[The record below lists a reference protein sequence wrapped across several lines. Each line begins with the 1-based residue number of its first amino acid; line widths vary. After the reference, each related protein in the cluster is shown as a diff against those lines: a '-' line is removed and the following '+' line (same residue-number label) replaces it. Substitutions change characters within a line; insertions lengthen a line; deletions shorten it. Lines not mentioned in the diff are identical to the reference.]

1 MSEEDDVVEGDG
13 EEQTIG
19 ARTGTPDVFISYA
32 SHDILV
38 ADNVAAALE
47 AQGLKCWIAPRDV
60 TPGAHYASEI
70 VHAID
75 SAKVIVLILS
85 QEAATSPH
93 VLREIERATSKRHP
107 VVTLRVDLA
116 PLPAEFE
123 YFLNTSQW
131 LDASDGDATRMIP
144 KLATAVGLALERS
157 AGPAPAI
164 SATPAAGTPAF
175 ASGARS
181 GVARFR
187 NRTAIVAG
195 FVVALAI
202 AGFAAYRSWLP
213 GHRVIAPAAAVAD
226 ATPAVA
232 TATPAIPEKSV
243 AVLPFVDMSEKKD
256 QEYFSDGMSEEL
268 IDMLTKIPDLRVPA
282 RTSSFYFKGRPI
294 TISDIA
300 KALGVTYVL
309 EGSVRKSGNVLRVTA
324 QLIRVD
330 TGYHLWSQTYDRKD
344 KDIFAVQDDI
354 ARSVVT
360 ALKVTLGAALQ
371 IKGSRGTDNDE
382 AYDQFLLGRQLE
394 RGGLEDNRLAVEAYQ
409 KAIAL
414 DPNYAAAYAG
424 RAVAEGYAADI
435 GDQGGL
441 ERAAND
447 VEKAIELAPNDPS
460 GYLARSF
467 IRQNWLWDWFGAQ
480 ADIEKVLTL
489 DPRNSDVYFQYA
501 LLLES
506 LGRLPEAT
514 VAQKKATE
522 LDALSSQAWRYLAR
536 LYTEI
541 GDYASADA
549 ALGRAIELE
558 PTSEFALTILGRLRL
573 AQGRAQEALDVF
585 RNIDNGVFRRTGV
598 AMVEHTLG
606 HAKGSQQALDDVIA
620 KYDRAAYQIAEVY
633 AWRGEKDKAF
643 EWLERAYQQQDGG
656 LSRVKGDALLKSLRN
671 DPRFNA
677 LLRKMN
683 LPE

>member
-1 MSEEDDVVEGDG
+1 MNKLS
-13 EEQTIG
+13 TRAI
-19 ARTGTPDVFISYA
+19 FLSYA
-32 SHDILV
+32 SQDSEAARRICEALRAGGIEVWFDQSELRGGDAWDQHIRNQIRESVLFLAVISANTNQRDEGYFRREWKLAV
-38 ADNVAAALE
+38 DRTDDMASDKPFLLPVVVDGTSNAAARVPEKFRQLQWTRLPNGE
-47 AQGLKCWIAPRDV
+47 TPPAFVARVARLLSPDQIFSPAVHRGAGPSLAPR
-60 TPGAHYASEI
+60 PGAAS
-70 VHAID
+70 V
-75 SAKVIVLILS
+75 
-85 QEAATSPH
+85 
-93 VLREIERATSKRHP
+93 R
-107 VVTLRVDLA
+107 
-116 PLPAEFE
+116 
-123 YFLNTSQW
+123 
-131 LDASDGDATRMIP
+131 
-144 KLATAVGLALERS
+144 RS
-157 AGPAPAI
+157 
-164 SATPAAGTPAF
+164 
-175 ASGARS
+175 RS
-181 GVARFR
+181 VAMF
-187 NRTAIVAG
+187 
-195 FVVALAI
+195 VALAI
-202 AGFAAYRSWLP
+202 ALLGIAYTALDKFVLSK
-213 GHRVIAPAAAVAD
+213 HVVAS
-226 ATPAVA
+226 VA
-232 TATPAIPEKSV
+232 TVSAPSAIPEQSI
-243 AVLPFVDMSEKKD
+243 AVLPFADMSEKKD
-256 QEYFSDGMSEEL
+256 QDYFSDGLTEEM
-268 IDMLTKIPDLRVPA
+268 IDLLSQVPDLRVPA
-282 RTSSFYFKGRPI
+282 RTSSFYFKSRNE
-294 TISDIA
+294 TIANIA
-300 KALGVTYVL
+300 QQLKVAYVL
-309 EGSVRKSGNVLRVTA
+309 EGSVRKAGKRLRITA
-324 QLIRVD
+324 QLIRAD
-330 TGYHLWSQTYDRKD
+330 SGYHLWSQTYDRED

-360 ALKVTLGAALQ
+360 ALKVTLAAALQ
-371 IKGSRGTDNDE
+371 ITGSRGTDNDE
-382 AYDQFLLGRQLE
+382 AYNQFLLGRQLDR
-394 RGGLEDNRLAVEAYQ
+394 RGSLEGNRLAVEAYQ

-424 RAVAEGYAADI
+424 RAVAEGYVADLM
-435 GDQGGL
+435 GDRGGL
-441 ERAAND
+441 ERAGHD

-460 GYLARSF
+460 GYLARSY

-480 ADIEKVLTL
+480 ADIEKALAL
-489 DPRNSDVYFQYA
+489 DPRNSDAHFQYA

-558 PTSEFALTILGRLRL
+558 PTSVFALTILGRLRL

-585 RNIDNGVFRRTGV
+585 SNIDDVVFRRTGV

-606 HAKGSQQALDDVIA
+606 HAKGSQQALDEVIA
-620 KYDRAAYQIAEVY
+620 KYAQAAAYQIAEVY

>member
-1 MSEEDDVVEGDG
+1 VARLLSP
-13 EEQTIG
+13 EQISSPAVDPG
-19 ARTGTPDVFISYA
+19 AGPS
-32 SHDILV
+32 L
-38 ADNVAAALE
+38 
-47 AQGLKCWIAPRDV
+47 APR
-60 TPGAHYASEI
+60 PGA
-70 VHAID
+70 D
-75 SAKVIVLILS
+75 SVRRS
-85 QEAATSPH
+85 
-93 VLREIERATSKRHP
+93 RP
-107 VVTLRVDLA
+107 VA
-116 PLPAEFE
+116 MF
-123 YFLNTSQW
+123 
-131 LDASDGDATRMIP
+131 
-144 KLATAVGLALERS
+144 
-157 AGPAPAI
+157 
-164 SATPAAGTPAF
+164 
-175 ASGARS
+175 
-181 GVARFR
+181 
-187 NRTAIVAG
+187 
-195 FVVALAI
+195 VALAI
-202 AGFAAYRSWLP
+202 ALLGIAYTALDKFVLSKHVVASLAT
-213 GHRVIAPAAAVAD
+213 VSAPS
-226 ATPAVA
+226 
-232 TATPAIPEKSV
+232 AIPEQSI
-243 AVLPFVDMSEKKD
+243 AVLPFADMSEKKD
-256 QEYFSDGMSEEL
+256 QEYFSDGLTEQM
-268 IDMLTKIPDLRVPA
+268 IDMLSQVPDLRVPA
-282 RTSSFYFKGRPI
+282 RTSSFYFKSKNE
-294 TISDIA
+294 TIANIA
-300 KALGVTYVL
+300 QQLKVAHVL
-309 EGSVRKSGNVLRVTA
+309 EGSVRKAGNRLRITA
-324 QLIRVD
+324 QLIRAD
-330 TGYHLWSQTYDRKD
+330 SGYNLWSQTYDRED

-371 IKGSRGTDNDE
+371 IKGSRGTNNDE
-382 AYDQFLLGRQLE
+382 AYNQFLLGRQRE
-394 RGGLEDNRLAVEAYQ
+394 RGNLVDNPLAVEAYR

-424 RAVAEGYAADI
+424 LAIAEGYAADI
-435 GDQGGL
+435 GDRRGL
-441 ERAAND
+441 ERAATD

-489 DPRNSDVYFQYA
+489 DPRNSDVHFQYA

-585 RNIDNGVFRRTGV
+585 RHIDNVVFRRTGV

-606 HAKGSQQALDDVIA
+606 HAKGSQQALDEVIA
-620 KYDRAAYQIAEVY
+620 NYAQSAAYQIAEVY

-643 EWLERAYQQQDGG
+643 EWLERAYQEQDGG

>member
-1 MSEEDDVVEGDG
+1 MNKLS
-13 EEQTIG
+13 TRAI
-19 ARTGTPDVFISYA
+19 FLSYA
-32 SHDILV
+32 SEDGEAARRICEALRAGGIEVWFDQSELRGGDAWDQHIRNQIRESVLFLAVISAHTNQRDEGYFRREWKLAV
-38 ADNVAAALE
+38 DRTDDMASDKPFLLPVVVDGTSTAAARVPEKFRQLHWTRLPNGE
-47 AQGLKCWIAPRDV
+47 TPPAFVERVARLLSPEQIVSPAVNRGAGPSLAPR
-60 TPGAHYASEI
+60 PGAAS
-70 VHAID
+70 VRR
-75 SAKVIVLILS
+75 S
-85 QEAATSPH
+85 
-93 VLREIERATSKRHP
+93 RP
-107 VVTLRVDLA
+107 VA
-116 PLPAEFE
+116 MF
-123 YFLNTSQW
+123 
-131 LDASDGDATRMIP
+131 
-144 KLATAVGLALERS
+144 
-157 AGPAPAI
+157 
-164 SATPAAGTPAF
+164 
-175 ASGARS
+175 
-181 GVARFR
+181 
-187 NRTAIVAG
+187 
-195 FVVALAI
+195 VALAI
-202 AGFAAYRSWLP
+202 ALLG
-213 GHRVIAPAAAVAD
+213 IAFTALDKLVLSKHVVAS
-226 ATPAVA
+226 VA
-232 TATPAIPEKSV
+232 TVSAPSGIPEQSI
-243 AVLPFVDMSEKKD
+243 AVLPFADMSEKKD
-256 QEYFSDGMSEEL
+256 QDYFSDGLTEQM
-268 IDMLTKIPDLRVPA
+268 IDMLSQVPDLRVPA
-282 RTSSFYFKGRPI
+282 RTSSFYFKSKNE
-294 TISDIA
+294 TIANIA
-300 KALGVTYVL
+300 QQLKVAHVL
-309 EGSVRKSGNVLRVTA
+309 EGSVRKAGNRLRITA
-324 QLIRVD
+324 QLIRAD
-330 TGYHLWSQTYDRKD
+330 SGYHLWSQTYDRED

-371 IKGSRGTDNDE
+371 IKGPRGTDNDE
-382 AYDQFLLGRQLE
+382 AYNQFLLGRQLE
-394 RGGLEDNRLAVEAYQ
+394 RGNLEDNRLAVEAYQ

-424 RAVAEGYAADI
+424 RAVAEAYAADI
-435 GDQGGL
+435 GEQGGL

-606 HAKGSQQALDDVIA
+606 HAKASQQALDDVIA
-620 KYDRAAYQIAEVY
+620 KYHRAAYQIAEVY

>member
-1 MSEEDDVVEGDG
+1 MNNLS
-13 EEQTIG
+13 TRAI
-19 ARTGTPDVFISYA
+19 FLSYA
-32 SHDILV
+32 SQDGEAARRICEALTAGGIEVWFDQSELRGGDAWDQHIRNQIRECVLFLAVISAHTNERDEGYFRREWKLAV
-38 ADNVAAALE
+38 DRTDDMASDKPFLLPVVVDGTSTAAARVPEKFRQLHWTRLPNGE
-47 AQGLKCWIAPRDV
+47 TPPAFVERVARLLSPEQFFSPGVNRELGPSLAPR
-60 TPGAHYASEI
+60 PGAAS
-70 VHAID
+70 VWR
-75 SAKVIVLILS
+75 S
-85 QEAATSPH
+85 
-93 VLREIERATSKRHP
+93 RP
-107 VVTLRVDLA
+107 V
-116 PLPAEFE
+116 
-123 YFLNTSQW
+123 
-131 LDASDGDATRMIP
+131 
-144 KLATAVGLALERS
+144 AV
-157 AGPAPAI
+157 
-164 SATPAAGTPAF
+164 F
-175 ASGARS
+175 A
-181 GVARFR
+181 
-187 NRTAIVAG
+187 
-195 FVVALAI
+195 ALAI
-202 AGFAAYRSWLP
+202 ALLGIAYTALDKFVLSK
-213 GHRVIAPAAAVAD
+213 RVVAS
-226 ATPAVA
+226 VA
-232 TATPAIPEKSV
+232 TVSAPSAIPEQSI
-243 AVLPFVDMSEKKD
+243 AVLPFADMSEKKD
-256 QEYFSDGMSEEL
+256 QDYFSDGLTEQM
-268 IDMLTKIPDLRVPA
+268 IDMLSQVPDLRVPA
-282 RTSSFYFKGRPI
+282 RTSSFYFKSKNE
-294 TISDIA
+294 TIANIA
-300 KALGVTYVL
+300 QQLKVAHVL
-309 EGSVRKSGNVLRVTA
+309 EGSVRKAGNRLRITA
-324 QLIRVD
+324 KLIRAD
-330 TGYHLWSQTYDRKD
+330 SGYNLWSQTYDRED

-371 IKGSRGTDNDE
+371 ITGSRGTNNDE
-382 AYDQFLLGRQLE
+382 AYNQFLLGRQLE

-424 RAVAEGYAADI
+424 LAVAESYAADI
-435 GDQGGL
+435 GDRAGL

-447 VEKAIELAPNDPS
+447 VEKAIGLAPNDPN

-480 ADIEKVLTL
+480 ADIEKALTL

-558 PTSEFALTILGRLRL
+558 PTAEFALTILGRLRL

-585 RNIDNGVFRRTGV
+585 RNLDSPVFGRTGV
-598 AMVEHTLG
+598 AMAEHTLG

-620 KYDRAAYQIAEVY
+620 KYAQMAAYQIAEVY
-633 AWRGEKDKAF
+633 GWRGEKDKAF

-671 DPRFNA
+671 DPRFNT